1 MVTALKS
8 VKGAFIN
15 KGSGILDFKEEI
27 IELQPDILFVNEDG
41 HTIEK
46 ERLCRDLGI
55 DYVISRRVPLLNLR

>member
-27 IELQPDILFVNEDG
+27 IELQPDILFVNED
-41 HTIEK
+41 
-46 ERLCRDLGI
+46 
-55 DYVISRRVPLLNLR
+55 